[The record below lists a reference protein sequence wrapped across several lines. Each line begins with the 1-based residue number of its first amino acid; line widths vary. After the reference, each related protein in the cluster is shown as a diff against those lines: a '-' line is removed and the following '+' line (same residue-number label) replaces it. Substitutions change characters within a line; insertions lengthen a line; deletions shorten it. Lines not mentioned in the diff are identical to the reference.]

1 MWQDLIVYVTV
12 VVAALYA
19 AWRWMPIATRAS
31 VVSFAVLLAK
41 RRGLSSE
48 GAIKWQARASAKTGC
63 GSCGP
68 CKACNTK
75 TTQNG
80 PGSHAPLGS

>member
-1 MWQDLIVYVTV
+1 MWQDLIVYFIVAL
-12 VVAALYA
+12 AALYA
-19 AWRWMPIATRAS
+19 AWRWTPIATRAS
-31 VVSFAVLLAK
+31 VVSHVIRFAK
-41 RRGLSSE
+41 RLGLSNASAE
-48 GAIKWQARASAKTGC
+48 RWQGRASAKTSC

-80 PGSHAPLGS
+80 PGSHASLGS